1 MLTILLLTVFLFIT
15 WDSWKKSS
23 EEVMFIG
30 YKTSYFHLS
39 HGESKR
45 IFEKMRED
53 GMGSDSIKRFIMLED
68 RLLQIEQKSV
78 CSGNPRVHE
87 AFAISKN
94 IRESFLGYDF
104 SYHTK
109 HLKQVA
115 EPHKLI
121 NQSVRC

>member
-94 IRESFLGYDF
+94 IKESFLGYDF